1 MHHGYAVHLVL
12 LDLNAYVELFPSP
25 LIHSEIL
32 HVDKQTIKKDINRTI
47 MEQKEDAGD
56 REIWYYC
63 RGRINFCLSTS
74 RES

>member
-1 MHHGYAVHLVL
+1 MGYAVHLVL

-56 REIWYYC
+56 REI
-63 RGRINFCLSTS
+63 
-74 RES
+74 